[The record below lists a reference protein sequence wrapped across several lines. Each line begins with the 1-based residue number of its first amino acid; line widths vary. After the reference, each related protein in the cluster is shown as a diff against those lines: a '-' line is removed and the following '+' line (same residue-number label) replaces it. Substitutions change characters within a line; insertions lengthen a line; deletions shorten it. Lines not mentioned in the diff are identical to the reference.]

1 MNIIVTVI
9 VAILA
14 MAIGCGL
21 ALYFSKKNAKSQA
34 NEIIE
39 KARLEA
45 EVLKNK
51 EVLKGKEIGMSI
63 KSDAEKEANA
73 RLTKVQTSE
82 AKLKQREM
90 TLNQQQGEIKRRSN
104 ELDNLKMNVD
114 NQAVMLEE
122 RKKEVDKMEK
132 SVRDTLEHVSGL
144 SAEEAKEK
152 LIESLK
158 DEAKTNAASYINDI
172 MDDAKMTANKEAKRI
187 IIETIQRVATETA
200 VENAVTVFHIDN
212 DEIKGRIIGREGR
225 NIRALEAATGVEIVV
240 DDTPE
245 ASVVRL
251 PVWPCTSW

>member
-114 NQAVMLEE
+114 NQAVMLE
-122 RKKEVDKMEK
+122 
-132 SVRDTLEHVSGL
+132 
-144 SAEEAKEK
+144 
-152 LIESLK
+152 
-158 DEAKTNAASYINDI
+158 
-172 MDDAKMTANKEAKRI
+172 
-187 IIETIQRVATETA
+187 
-200 VENAVTVFHIDN
+200 
-212 DEIKGRIIGREGR
+212 
-225 NIRALEAATGVEIVV
+225 
-240 DDTPE
+240 
-245 ASVVRL
+245 
-251 PVWPCTSW
+251 

>member
-104 ELDNLKMNVD
+104 ELDNLKMNVE
-114 NQAVMLEE
+114 NQAAMLEE
-122 RKKEVDKMEK
+122 RKKE
-132 SVRDTLEHVSGL
+132 
-144 SAEEAKEK
+144 AE
-152 LIESLK
+152 
-158 DEAKTNAASYINDI
+158 
-172 MDDAKMTANKEAKRI
+172 
-187 IIETIQRVATETA
+187 
-200 VENAVTVFHIDN
+200 
-212 DEIKGRIIGREGR
+212 
-225 NIRALEAATGVEIVV
+225 
-240 DDTPE
+240 
-245 ASVVRL
+245 
-251 PVWPCTSW
+251 